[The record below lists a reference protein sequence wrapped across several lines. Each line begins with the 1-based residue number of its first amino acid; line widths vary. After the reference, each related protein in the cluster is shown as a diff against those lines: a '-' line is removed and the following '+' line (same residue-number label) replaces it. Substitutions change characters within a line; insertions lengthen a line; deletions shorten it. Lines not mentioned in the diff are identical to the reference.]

1 MVVHSPLSHSTS
13 KINLLLKISL
23 HYGSSVLYPFEEIVS
38 VYFGRYQLRKRGLV
52 PQYAMAHNPLIL
64 TIPQSTS
71 ERINQ
76 SAGKALANKLNSSYR
91 GFSQFLHP
99 FTITPIFILPWYFL
113 KLGMERGVDAMHT
126 PITANQAP

>member
-23 HYGSSVLYPFEEIVS
+23 HYGSSVLYLFEEIVS

-76 SAGKALANKLNSSYR
+76 SAGKALANKLNSSYHR
-91 GFSQFLHP
+91 LFPVLTSIHNYAHLYSTMVFP
-99 FTITPIFILPWYFL
+99 
-113 KLGMERGVDAMHT
+113 
-126 PITANQAP
+126 